1 MKENHHLLVGTS
13 VNTLKG
19 ERKGWMRSRAL
30 SAHVKT
36 EELPLPASMS
46 VPTHSV
52 CLTRLTP
59 IGRKKQW
66 ILEPGTENSG
76 SFWSRLTDRQRY
88 LSSNLSPAHLLP
100 PSSMTQKQTRP
111 AAHGPGAV
119 VWEARGQCGAEVWGG
134 SMDKESTEAVFQA
147 GNTFTVKSCSSV
159 CANSSASVE

>member
-1 MKENHHLLVGTS
+1 
-13 VNTLKG
+13 
-19 ERKGWMRSRAL
+19 MRSRAL

-111 AAHGPGAV
+111 AAHGTGAV
-119 VWEARGQCGAEVWGG
+119 VWEARGQCGAEVGG
-134 SMDKESTEAVFQA
+134 GAWIKKALRQYLRLEIPSPSKAAALYVQTAVPRWSRVQP
-147 GNTFTVKSCSSV
+147 
-159 CANSSASVE
+159 